1 MKTKSTQKKK
11 RSTSQKTVD
20 LEFITEPLIT
30 KVTTIPEDDTATV
43 TLEGWTEDLTK
54 AGFDTELQVKK
65 EGERQ
70 PYTNTIEWKQ
80 QNNKKNKFKAQNK
93 DLIKFTKYSDIN
105 LILKKGSQAQKIKS
119 LNNNLKVEFD
129 NLIINGGRKSEREFR
144 TTAKYLN
151 LERSNPVKI
160 TPVSPTQ
167 VIIEVTMRTQDAK
180 SLQGIP
186 MILKYK
192 KVGPK
197 YNLAYNEQ
205 EYESEPVG
213 VNLSNSKLTFALSNL
228 ESGSIY
234 KIVKI
239 LPKNRKDIPNHILD
253 ERTELRLNQTMLE
266 NIKDITLEG
275 IDQET
280 KHGKQVEILFAPQN
294 IRPQL
299 IKGWTIPISYKVYR
313 GEKIKVQFNPETVTT
328 IGKKWLKNNLEVKIN
343 NQKIDKKAKL
353 TEWSW
358 NPELQIA
365 SADLR
370 PNLLKTLIG
379 AAITVSIKNP
389 EKFNPNPMTK
399 DKSFRSQQQQ
409 TQQSQ
414 FPGSSISFQS
424 STTIATVTPMHIDY
438 IMPGLMGFTYA
449 VYDPLDQIMPT
460 GSEWNPYGEFADLTP
475 YKDQDWL
482 EVLWDKTEQE
492 PKVRQ
497 KSGRKFELKTPNIDT
512 NIETIQITGPP
523 VAIRTSRK
531 YKENIPEKTKKV
543 RYITL
548 YWNINVDQGKY
559 KLPHSLKGSKI
570 AFKPNS
576 ISKLPIRLRIKT
588 KSEATIAS
596 AISLNAENPKPNLPG
611 FVMPQTEHANPHDAI
626 STPLNG
632 VAWNQK
638 WRSTNAKLVPESGVV
653 NRTKINTELFWA
665 APGFEF
671 GFKDNI
677 RNDVWYLNTKNPE
690 KTGAEYLFNYHGE
703 TLVQHTRELAAIYIA
718 GKAKNQLKVKKST
731 LINTG
736 TKRGPSIKWG
746 GSKNERWPVALLTK
760 EGSSYAPFLYA
771 PDNYYQV
778 FNPTNPPE
786 LTDYYAGDGDE

>member
-1 MKTKSTQKKK
+1 M
-11 RSTSQKTVD
+11 
-20 LEFITEPLIT
+20 IT

-167 VIIEVTMRTQDAK
+167 VIIEVTMGTQDAK

-205 EYESEPVG
+205 EHESEPVG
-213 VNLSNSKLTFALSNL
+213 INLQDFKLTFALSNL

-239 LPKNRKDIPNHILD
+239 LPKNRKDIPNHQLD
-253 ERTELRLNQTMLE
+253 EKTELKLPQTLLK
-266 NIKDITLEG
+266 NIKDIELEG
-275 IDQET
+275 IDQDT
-280 KHGKQVEILFAPQN
+280 KQGKRVEILFSPQN

-313 GEKIKVQFNPETVTT
+313 GEKIKVQFNPESVTT
-328 IGKKWLKNNLEVKIN
+328 ITPEWLQKNLEVKIN
-343 NQKIDKKAKL
+343 NEEIKNKAVL
-353 TEWSW
+353 YSWSW

-365 SADLR
+365 STDLR
-370 PNLLKTLIG
+370 PYLLKTLIG
-379 AAITVSIKNP
+379 ATITVSIKKP
-389 EKFNPNPMTK
+389 EKFNPNPMAE
-399 DKSFRSQQQQ
+399 DKSFQSQQQQ
-409 TQQSQ
+409 QQQQTHQSQ
-414 FPGSSISFQS
+414 LPGSSISFTS
-424 STTIATVTPMHIDY
+424 STSIATVTPMHIDY

-460 GSEWNPYGEFADLTP
+460 GSKWNPYGEFADLTP

-482 EVLWDKTEQE
+482 EVVWDKTE
-492 PKVRQ
+492 RQ
-497 KSGRKFELKTPNIDT
+497 PIEKQKGGRKFQLKAPALTGKV
-512 NIETIQITGPP
+512 ETIKITGPP

-531 YKENIPEKTKKV
+531 QKERREEQTKKV

-559 KLPHSLKGSKI
+559 KLPRSLIGSKI
-570 AFKPNS
+570 TFKPNS

-626 STPLNG
+626 STPPNG
-632 VAWNQK
+632 VEWNKK
-638 WRSTNAKLVPESGVV
+638 WRTGKAKLVPESWVA
-653 NRTKINTELFWA
+653 NRTKINEELFWA
-665 APGFEF
+665 APGLEF
-671 GFKDNI
+671 QPRDSH
-677 RNDVWYLNTKNPE
+677 RNETWYLNAKNPE
-690 KTGAEYLFNYHGE
+690 KTGGEYTFNYHGE
-703 TLVQHTRELAAIYIA
+703 TLVTMTRELAAIYID
-718 GKAKNQLKVKKST
+718 GKGKNKLTVRKSRI
-731 LINTG
+731 INTG
-736 TKRGPSIKWG
+736 TKRGPTIKWG
-746 GSKNERWPVALLTK
+746 GSKNERWPVALMAK
-760 EGSSYAPFLYA
+760 EGTSYVPFLYA

-778 FNPTNPPE
+778 FNPVNPPE
-786 LTDYYAGDGDE
+786 LTDYYDSDGDEEPSK